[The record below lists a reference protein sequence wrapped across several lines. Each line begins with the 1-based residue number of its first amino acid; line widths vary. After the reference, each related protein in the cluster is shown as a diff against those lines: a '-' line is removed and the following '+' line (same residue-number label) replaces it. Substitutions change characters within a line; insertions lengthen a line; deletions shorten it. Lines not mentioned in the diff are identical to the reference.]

1 MTAPSEPGRWTRR
14 GAALATGAVLFV
26 AITVAGVHDMSKRS
40 GAEPAELYAARCAAC
55 HEIEG
60 ATGGPLDP
68 RVLAS
73 YGTARRLFNYVRLA
87 MPYDAPR
94 TLPDEEYWLTVEHLL
109 RSRGLVGDDIDVTRE
124 TADWLV
130 LEGDR

>member
-1 MTAPSEPGRWTRR
+1 MTASSEPGRWARR
-14 GAALATGAVLFV
+14 GAALATGAALFV
-26 AITVAGVHDMSKRS
+26 GLAVAGVHEVSERS
-40 GAEPAELYAARCAAC
+40 GARPAELYEARCAAC

-60 ATGGPLDP
+60 AMGAPLDP

-109 RSRGLVGDDIDVTRE
+109 RSRGLVGDDIDVTHE
-124 TADWLV
+124 TADRLV
-130 LEGDR
+130 LESDR

>member
-1 MTAPSEPGRWTRR
+1 MG
-14 GAALATGAVLFV
+14 LA
-26 AITVAGVHDMSKRS
+26 VAGVREVSERS
-40 GAEPAELYAARCAAC
+40 GAQPAELYAARCAAC
-55 HEIEG
+55 HEVEG
-60 ATGGPLDP
+60 AMGAPLDH

-109 RSRGLVGDDIDVTRE
+109 RSRGLVGDDIAVTHA
-124 TADWLV
+124 TADSVV
-130 LEGDR
+130 LESDR